1 MLKLLRRI
9 VNIMIYKTAL
19 NNTTKTKTVMSITMY
34 NNLSMNNVKMKKN
47 NEKITENVIKTPITH
62 LK

>member
-1 MLKLLRRI
+1 
-9 VNIMIYKTAL
+9 MIYKTAL